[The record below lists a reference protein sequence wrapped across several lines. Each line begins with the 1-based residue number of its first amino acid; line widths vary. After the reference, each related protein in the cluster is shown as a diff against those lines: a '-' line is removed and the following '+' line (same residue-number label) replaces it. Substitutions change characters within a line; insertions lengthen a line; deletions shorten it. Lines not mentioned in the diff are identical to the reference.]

1 MSNRDAEE
9 TFQHITIKYMRNF
22 TLHKFLATLLMAVCS
37 ATLSVAQN
45 VAKIGTTEYATLE
58 EAVHSVA
65 QGKKGYIYILADAS
79 FDDLRI
85 EGKQIIINLQNH
97 TVTGNKIDVYGT
109 EGTVTYLK
117 ILDSTKDKNLSVD
130 ATNNYKVS
138 YTNSGTLELTGSI
151 RAYNGAGIKV
161 ESGTVVSTQGSA
173 LFAMGDITGQKD
185 ITSYINIT
193 GGYVKAQEFGASPQG
208 RGASVTVNG
217 FAVIE
222 SLDNAAVAGNGT
234 NEPGKK
240 MGGTSITISG
250 KCWLIGRIQSPGY
263 AACGIYHPQQG
274 TLTIKYSR
282 GIPNIVAINGAGIV
296 MRGGTLDYRAGNII
310 ATGDAS
316 FVGKVGDTPIEVGTS
331 GIVYDR
337 DCDYYDAANVK
348 INISDNSGEKKV
360 VGAKAAIQVIN
371 DKAQDISGVFD
382 IQGGTF
388 SSDVSAYVNTTERE
402 VFEHEGTY
410 YVGKFKAQVV
420 GGLKYETALTA
431 VNKAPVGST
440 VILLKDCSETGRAPE
455 ITKNVTLDL
464 NGKNLTFSSMTVAE
478 GGNLTIKDSGNGGTY
493 NGTSANYSVYVK
505 RGGIFNLESGTL
517 TNSSTNPKTQNVVV
531 RVEGGTAATPV
542 ASTANIKGG
551 KIETK
556 GTPVF
561 VFDPGA
567 TVNVS
572 GGELVGSG
580 LACIAGNGSEGM
592 GGTTINVSGGTLTAK
607 PYDAT
612 SAACGIYH
620 PNEGTLNITG
630 GTINVAD
637 GVGVLMRGGEMTMTG
652 GEINATGDASRTGTV
667 GDARQIIG
675 VSGVVFDRDAN
686 YPAVATTSIKID
698 GGAKVSGAKAAVELI
713 NDNNVADAKSAFKL
727 KGGTYSSDISAL
739 LDENSVA
746 EEKDGVYVVT
756 TYYAQVGET
765 KYATLQEAADAATAG
780 QTVKVLNDVDMT
792 THGNLT
798 VNVGKDI
805 VLDMN
810 GHSIKGANADYKNI
824 LVWGKLTLKDSK
836 ENSTGK
842 IYAETPY
849 QYGVYDKPLVYVGSK
864 GEFVMES
871 GHIYSVIPE
880 NTVYSGQFGIGAYDN
895 STVTINGGTVES
907 GWYAIA
913 GNGSGVQTTA
923 ITINGGTLVS
933 TSDYAIYHPQFGTL
947 TINDGAV
954 VYGAAGAIAM
964 KRGNLV
970 VNGGTMTS
978 KGIGDTGNWGDGTG
992 NLGKAAL
999 NFCAPYGDVTATIKG
1014 GTITAEG
1021 DAVLIDAKPTEGK
1034 EVSLA
1039 ISGGTFSSDVSKYCA
1054 AGFTA
1059 TPNADGTY
1067 GITKVGDLSV
1077 MVAYDKAYD
1086 NVEAGGTV
1094 DINMDTVNKIL
1105 VAKTEVA
1112 NVTTTLTKTFSSTG
1126 WNAFFVPF
1134 DFTLTAEMLND
1145 FEFAKLYAVIAE
1157 NNAPVVNFKT
1167 VAANDK
1173 ISAYSPYLIKAKT
1186 AGSHS
1191 LNVGAVTYKSNAGE
1205 PPYTATIDEIY
1216 TFYPVM
1222 ENTYT
1227 AVEKG
1232 YYLDSEQNSFVYSV
1246 NEKTYVP
1253 PLRYYMTMWDKNAK
1267 DYIVPTSG
1275 GASKVKFCVI
1285 GEDEPT
1291 GITDMVDDAA
1301 NASGK
1306 VYNLQGVVVGNT
1318 TEGLPKGVYIKNG
1331 RKIIVK

>member
-1 MSNRDAEE
+1 M
-9 TFQHITIKYMRNF
+9 
-22 TLHKFLATLLMAVCS
+22 LLMAVCS

-45 VAKIGTTEYATLE
+45 VAKIGTTEYATLQ
-58 EAVHSVA
+58 EAVNSVA

-79 FDDLRI
+79 FDNLSID
-85 EGKQIIINLQNH
+85 GKQIIINLQTH
-97 TVTGNKIDVYGT
+97 TVKGNDIAVNGVEGID
-109 EGTVTYLK
+109 TYLK
-117 ILDSTKDKNLSVD
+117 ILDAKAKGLSVSTK
-130 ATNNYKVS
+130 NNYKVS
-138 YTNSGTLELTGSI
+138 YTTSGTLELTGSI
-151 RAYNGAGIKV
+151 RAYNGAAINV
-161 ESGTVVSTQGSA
+161 ESGTIVSTQGVA
-173 LFAMGDITGQKD
+173 LFAVGDETGQKD
-185 ITSYINIT
+185 IASSINIT

-208 RGASVTVNG
+208 RGARVTVNG
-217 FAVIE
+217 AAVIE

-234 NEPGKK
+234 NSPERKL
-240 MGGTSITISG
+240 GGTSITISG

-274 TLTIKYSR
+274 TLTIKYSA
-282 GIPNIVAINGAGIV
+282 GVPNIVAINGAGIV

-310 ATGDAS
+310 ATGDAN

-348 INISDNSGEKKV
+348 INISENSGDKKV

-382 IQGGTF
+382 IKGGNF

-420 GGLKYETALTA
+420 GGLKYEMASTAIS
-431 VNKAPVGST
+431 KAPAGST
-440 VILLKDCSETGRAPE
+440 VILLNDCEEGNLGPSVS
-455 ITKNVTLDL
+455 KNVTIDL
-464 NGKNLTFSSMTVAE
+464 NGKNLVFQCITVDIH
-478 GGNLTIKDSGNGGTY
+478 GNLTIKDSGNGGTY
-493 NGTSANYSVYVK
+493 NGTYVDYSVRVK
-505 RGGIFNLESGTL
+505 RGSVFNLESGTL
-517 TNSSTNPKTQNVVV
+517 TNSSTHPKTSNVVV
-531 RVEGGTAATPV
+531 WVEGGTAKKPA

-561 VFDPGA
+561 VRDPGA
-567 TVNVS
+567 TVNIS

-580 LACIAGNGSEGM
+580 LACIAGNGTEGM
-592 GGTTINVSGGTLTAK
+592 GGTTINVSGGTLTATAN

-652 GEINATGDASRTGTV
+652 GEINATGDVSRTGTV

-698 GGAKVSGAKAAVELI
+698 DKAKVSGAKAAVELI

-746 EEKDGVYVVT
+746 EKQGENYVVT

-780 QTVKVLNDVDMT
+780 QTVKVINDVDMT
-792 THGNLT
+792 TDGNLT
-798 VNVGKDI
+798 VKVGKDI

-880 NTVYSGQFGIGAYDN
+880 KTADNGQFGIGAYDN
-895 STVTINGGTVES
+895 SKVTINGGTVES

-913 GNGSGVQTTA
+913 GNGSGVQTTT

-999 NFCAPYGDVTATIKG
+999 NFCAPYGDVAATIKG

-1034 EVSLA
+1034 TVTLA
-1039 ISGGTFSSDVSKYCA
+1039 IEGGTYSSDVSKYCSP
-1054 AGFTA
+1054 GYTA

-1067 GITKVGDLSV
+1067 SITHVGDGVLV
-1077 MVAYDKAYD
+1077 VYDKSYTQIA
-1086 NVEAGGTV
+1086 AGGTV
-1094 DINMDTVNKIL
+1094 DIDMDQVNKIL
-1105 VAKTEVA
+1105 VAEAGV
-1112 NVTTTLTKTFSSTG
+1112 NGVNTTLTKNYNNTG
-1126 WNAFFVPF
+1126 WYSFFVPF
-1134 DFTLTAEMLND
+1134 DFTLTDEMLKD
-1145 FEFAKLYAVIAE
+1145 FEFATLYATALENGNGSPVISYKMAK
-1157 NNAPVVNFKT
+1157 AG
-1167 VAANDK
+1167 DK
-1173 ISAYSPYLIKAKT
+1173 IAAFFPCLIKAKAT
-1186 AGSHS
+1186 GEQK
-1191 LNVGAVTYKSNAGE
+1191 LNVGEVDYKSTKGVTPKDCSSITE
-1205 PPYTATIDEIY
+1205 LY

-1222 ENTYT
+1222 ENTYI
-1227 AVEKG
+1227 AAKHG
-1232 YYLDSEQNSFVYSV
+1232 YYLNSEQNSFVY
-1246 NEKTYVP
+1246 NAHPEAHIR
-1253 PLRYYMTMWDKNAK
+1253 PLRYYMTIQDRATMS
-1267 DYIVPTSG
+1267 YIEPANG
-1275 GASKVKFCVI
+1275 GASKAKICVI

-1291 GITDMVDDAA
+1291 GITDLVDDGA

>member
-1 MSNRDAEE
+1 
-9 TFQHITIKYMRNF
+9 
-22 TLHKFLATLLMAVCS
+22 MAVCS

-45 VAKIGTTEYATLE
+45 VAKIGSTEYATLK
-58 EAVHSVA
+58 EAVDAVQTGA
-65 QGKKGYIYILADAS
+65 KGYIYILNDAS

-109 EGTVTYLK
+109 EGTDTYLK
-117 ILDSTKDKNLSVD
+117 ILDSSKRQHLSVD
-130 ATNNYKVS
+130 AKNNYKVS

-151 RAYNGAGIKV
+151 RAYNGAAIKV
-161 ESGTVVSTQGSA
+161 ESGTVVSTQSVA
-173 LFAMGDITGQKD
+173 LFAFGDETGQKD
-185 ITSYINIT
+185 IASSIEIT

-240 MGGTSITISG
+240 LGGTSITISG

-274 TLTIKYSR
+274 TLTIKYSA

-348 INISDNSGEKKV
+348 ITIPSSGEKKV
-360 VGAKAAIQVIN
+360 VGAKSAIQVIN

-382 IQGGTF
+382 IQGGSF
-388 SSDVSAYVNTTERE
+388 SSDVSAYVNTKERE

-420 GGLKYETALTA
+420 GGLKYEMASTAIS
-431 VNKAPVGST
+431 KAPAGST
-440 VILLKDCSETGRAPE
+440 VILLNDCEEGNLGPSVS
-455 ITKNVTLDL
+455 KNVTIDL
-464 NGKNLTFSSMTVAE
+464 NGKNLVFQSITVDIH
-478 GGNLTIKDSGNGGTY
+478 GNLTIKDSGNGGTY
-493 NGTSANYSVYVK
+493 NGTYVDYSVRVK
-505 RGGIFNLESGTL
+505 RGSVFNLESGTL
-517 TNSSTNPKTQNVVV
+517 TNSSTHPKTSNVVV
-531 RVEGGTAATPV
+531 WVEGGTAKKPA

-561 VFDPGA
+561 VRDPGA

-580 LACIAGNGSEGM
+580 LACIAGNGSKGQ
-592 GGTTINVSGGTLTAK
+592 GGTTINVSGGTLTANAADK
-607 PYDAT
+607 A

-630 GTINVAD
+630 GTINVTD

-652 GEINATGDASRTGTV
+652 GEINATGDATRIGSV
-667 GDARQIIG
+667 GDTNQKIG
-675 VSGVVFDRDAN
+675 VSGVIFDRDAN
-686 YPAVATTSIKID
+686 YPAVATTKIKID
-698 GGAKVSGAKAAVELI
+698 GDAKVNGAKEAVELI
-713 NDNNVADAKSAFKL
+713 NTQGVADAKSAFSL
-727 KGGTYSSDISAL
+727 KGGTYNKDVTAL

-765 KYATLQEAADAATAG
+765 KYATLQEAADAAAAG
-780 QTVKVLNDVDMT
+780 QTVTVLNDVDMT
-792 THGNLT
+792 TDGNLT
-798 VNVGKDI
+798 VNEGKDI

-810 GHSIKGANADYKNI
+810 GHSIKGANANNKNI
-824 LVWGKLTLKDSK
+824 LVRGKLTLKDSK

-842 IYAETPY
+842 IYSEDPY
-849 QYGVYDKPLVYVGSK
+849 KTGVDKALIYVD

-871 GHIYSVIPE
+871 GHI
-880 NTVYSGQFGIGAYDN
+880 NTVLPNSVDNGQFAIGAFEN
-895 STVTINGGTVES
+895 CKVTINGGTIEGGYS
-907 GWYAIA
+907 AIT
-913 GNGSGVQTTA
+913 GFGDPNDNTT
-923 ITINGGTLVS
+923 ITINGGTLIS
-933 TSDYAIYHPQFGTL
+933 PMDYAIYHPQPGKLTVNEGATIYGGGGTICMKSGELEINGGTL
-947 TINDGAV
+947 T
-954 VYGAAGAIAM
+954 
-964 KRGNLV
+964 
-970 VNGGTMTS
+970 S
-978 KGIGDTGNWGDGTG
+978 KGKGNTGNWGDGTG
-992 NLGKAAL
+992 GLGNAAL
-999 NFCAPYGDVTATIKG
+999 NFCKPYGDVKAIIKG

-1021 DAVLIDAKPTEGK
+1021 DAVLIDAQPTEGK
-1034 EVSLA
+1034 TVTLA
-1039 ISGGTFSSDVSKYCA
+1039 IEGGTYSSDVSKYCSP
-1054 AGFTA
+1054 GFTA

-1067 GITKVGDLSV
+1067 GITHVGDGVLV
-1077 MVAYDKAYD
+1077 VYDKSYYQVA
-1086 NVEAGGTV
+1086 AGGTV
-1094 DINMDTVNKIL
+1094 DIDMGQVNKIL
-1105 VAKTEVA
+1105 VAKDGVKGV
-1112 NVTTTLTKTFSSTG
+1112 NTTLTKNYTNTG

-1134 DFTLTAEMLND
+1134 DFTLTDKMLNH
-1145 FEFAKLYAVIAE
+1145 FEFATLYATVLENGSPVISYKMAK
-1157 NNAPVVNFKT
+1157 AG
-1167 VAANDK
+1167 DK
-1173 ISAYSPYLIKAKT
+1173 IEAFLPCLIKAK
-1186 AGSHS
+1186 AMGEQK
-1191 LNVGAVTYKSNAGE
+1191 LNLGKVDYKSNVTSKDCSSITE
-1205 PPYTATIDEIY
+1205 LY
-1216 TFYPVM
+1216 TFHPVM
-1222 ENTYT
+1222 ENTYI
-1227 AVEKG
+1227 AAKHG
-1232 YYLDSEQNSFVYSV
+1232 YYLNSEQNSFVY
-1246 NEKTYVP
+1246 NAHPEAYIQ
-1253 PLRYYMTMWDKNAK
+1253 PLRYYMTIQDRGDMS
-1267 DYIVPTSG
+1267 YIEPANG
-1275 GASKVKFCVI
+1275 GASKAKICVI

-1291 GITDMVDDAA
+1291 GITDLVDEAA